1 MACLAG
7 WVVKVVGFMH
17 FAPCLRNHIYHIDLN
32 YPYYSNHSG
41 PLYHLDRSMWYRW
54 FIKHGA
60 KCIKPTGQLE
70 LVKISSDTF
79 CIFCQGDNGQIVKVG
94 QSHLTSFQCCT
105 LPFAVLL
112 CSRGPCSAFI
122 YIVIV
127 FFKCFLKGRSN
138 LMWHLFD
145 PQK

>member
-17 FAPCLRNHIYHIDLN
+17 FAPCLRNHVYHIDLN
-32 YPYYSNHSG
+32 YPYFSNHSG

-60 KCIKPTGQLE
+60 ICIKSTGQLE
-70 LVKISSDTF
+70 LVKIRSALT
-79 CIFCQGDNGQIVKVG
+79 CHGDNGQIVKAG
-94 QSHLTSFQCCT
+94 WTKPAHLVSM
-105 LPFAVLL
+105 LYFAICSPALL
-112 CSRGPCSAFI
+112 KGSMHCLHIHCHI
-122 YIVIV
+122 
-127 FFKCFLKGRSN
+127 FFKYFLKGRRN